1 MNKNPMVKLPK
12 ARKNK
17 LIIKDLPDETLV
29 YDLESDKAHCL
40 NQTAA
45 RIWKNCDGIRT
56 VTELTALLAAETK
69 STVPDEVVWLALD
82 QLEKFDLLEETPEMP
97 LQFAGMNRRELVRRI
112 GMGVFALP
120 LIVSI
125 TTSTAQAQ
133 GSLLPPGRCCGNP
146 NDCASNGCSQNPAC
160 VPPPPAAP
168 STKACN

>member
-1 MNKNPMVKLPK
+1 MNMQELPK
-12 ARKNK
+12 ARTNK
-17 LIIKDLPDETLV
+17 LIIKELADETLV

-45 RIWKNCDGIRT
+45 RVWKNCDGQRS
-56 VTELTALLAAETK
+56 VAELSALLAEETNAA
-69 STVPDEVVWLALD
+69 VPNEVVWLALD
-82 QLEKFDLLEETPEMP
+82 QLQKFDLLEAAPSTPF
-97 LQFAGMNRRELVRRI
+97 QFAGMNRRELVRRV
-112 GMGVFALP
+112 GLGALALP

-125 TTSTAQAQ
+125 SAASAQAQ

-146 NDCASNGCSQNPAC
+146 GDCASNGCSQNPAC